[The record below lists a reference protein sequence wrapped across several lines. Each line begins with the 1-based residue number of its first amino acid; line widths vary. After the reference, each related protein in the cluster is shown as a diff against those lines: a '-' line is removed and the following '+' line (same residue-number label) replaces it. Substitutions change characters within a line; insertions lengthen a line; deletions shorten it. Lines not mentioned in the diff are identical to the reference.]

1 MHIARLR
8 DSFLTRARIDGL
20 DDLDQPVER
29 LHANGG
35 EPCRDALRAARP
47 GELLILASYSPF
59 SVKGPYREFGPIF
72 ILAEG
77 EPDAAD
83 RNVLPTPYFKTMFA
97 LRAYSK
103 DERIIDACLTPLAE
117 AGHNIEMLLALPD
130 TAFLHAR
137 FGAYGCF
144 GCAIGPAAR
153 DVC

>member
-20 DDLDQPVER
+20 DDLDQAVER
-29 LHANGG
+29 CHAKGG

-47 GELLILASYSPF
+47 GEPLILASYSPF

-72 ILAEG
+72 ILAEP
-77 EPDAAD
+77 EPDAVD
-83 RNVLPTPYFKTMFA
+83 RTVLPTPYFKTRFA
-97 LRAYSK
+97 LRAYSR
-103 DERIIDACLTPLAE
+103 DERIIDARLTPLAE
-117 AGHNIEMLLALPD
+117 AAHHIGMLLALPD

-144 GCAIGPAAR
+144 GCAIDPAAR
-153 DVC
+153 VPC